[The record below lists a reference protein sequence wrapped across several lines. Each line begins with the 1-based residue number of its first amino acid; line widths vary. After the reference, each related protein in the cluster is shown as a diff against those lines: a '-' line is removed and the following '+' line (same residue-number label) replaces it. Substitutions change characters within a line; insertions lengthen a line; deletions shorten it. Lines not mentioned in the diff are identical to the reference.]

1 MTTTV
6 YLHPN
11 ALLTQRFP
19 TPATVP
25 HQPDH
30 YRGLG
35 IPELEVELVLAPE
48 LVLVSELVSELVSV
62 SVSELVLVSVSVLV
76 LVSELV
82 LAPALVLTPVLSP

>member
-6 YLHPN
+6 YLRPN
-11 ALLTQRFP
+11 ALPTARFP
-19 TPATVP
+19 TLATVP

-35 IPELEVELVLAPE
+35 IPEPVWAPE
-48 LVLVSELVSELVSV
+48 LVLVSVPAL
-62 SVSELVLVSVSVLV
+62 VSVLV
-76 LVSELV
+76 LVWAPELVLELELESVLVLELESV

>member
-48 LVLVSELVSELVSV
+48 LVLVSVLVSELVSV
-62 SVSELVLVSVSVLV
+62 SVSVSE
-76 LVSELV
+76 LVSELQHRQS
-82 LAPALVLTPVLSP
+82 LHHFPRLNRCRR